1 MAAKGEILEE
11 RIDEEESLFGNEED
25 FLKNYKEPGVSH
37 PLANDEWKITK
48 DENDILDIIQEKTGI
63 GREKITTIIKNY
75 YKGVS
80 RLSKASHTSEKGN
93 VLRVIRIDI
102 PFFGIYS
109 DISIFK
115 ELYLHRIGEHRRDIA
130 RSIFYE
136 LATLRPFHQRVLSFI
151 ASTKVR
157 KPVPKYEPFQ
167 FFNKRARAKSVRSI

>member
-11 RIDEEESLFGNEED
+11 RIDEEEDLFGTEED
-25 FLKNYKEPGVSH
+25 FLKNYKEPDVSH
-37 PLANDEWKITK
+37 HLANDNWKITK
-48 DENDILDIIQEKTGI
+48 DENDILDIIQEKTGMD
-63 GREKITTIIKNY
+63 REKIIIIIKNY
-75 YKGVS
+75 YKGVY
-80 RLSKASHTSEKGN
+80 RLSKASHTSQKGN

-130 RSIFYE
+130 REIFKE
-136 LATLRPFHQRVLSFI
+136 FGLLRPFHQRILSFI
-151 ASTKVR
+151 TSKVVR

-167 FFNKRARAKSVRSI
+167 FFNKRSRAKSVRPS